1 MNNQNLPTRL
11 LTIKNFVEEHKS
23 FASHGGI
30 RHLIFQS
37 HDNKNGFKTAFKRI
51 GARVLIDENEFFKCV
66 ERMNEVQS
74 A

>member
-1 MNNQNLPTRL
+1 MQNSGIPTRL

-23 FASHGGI
+23 FATIGGL
-30 RHLIFQS
+30 RHIVFNA
-37 HDNKNGFKTAFKRI
+37 DKMGFKTAIKRI

-66 ERMNEVQS
+66 EKINEVRS

>member
-1 MNNQNLPTRL
+1 MQQSNLPTRL

-30 RHLIFQS
+30 RHLIFHS
-37 HDNKNGFKTAFKRI
+37 ESNGFKSAFKRI
-51 GARVLIDENEFFKCV
+51 GSRVLIDENEFFKCV
-66 ERMNEVQS
+66 ENLNEVNH